1 MISLASVNDVSANPG
16 VIYVNDS
23 SGNDSWD
30 GESDVWDGI
39 GITGPKKSIKNATGT
54 VNDGGIVN
62 IADGVYSGENNAN
75 ITIDKNMT
83 IKGQSREGT
92 IINGSGAF
100 LIFTIK
106 SGQIVTIQNLT
117 QTDGYVDA
125 GGYIENNGTLTLIDT
140 AFTANHVAGG
150 SAIINGGNLT
160 ILNSSF
166 TNNIVVKLN
175 ESAEGL
181 GLIFNVGNLT
191 LNGCNF
197 TNNAGEMGSIL
208 FNYADLSYNGF
219 STIENCIFKD
229 NTAYYGGA
237 IVNLGYLTINKSN
250 FNNNQAF
257 LGGAIYNQG
266 NLLVNLT
273 NFYLNSVNGNESAM
287 GGAIANLANLTV
299 FNSNFTSNSAFLGGA
314 VSNSGNLTIYS
325 SNFSDNMVSSSENS
339 IACSGGAI
347 CTFEGTL
354 VINSSKF
361 AHNIAQSAYNEN
373 PYLGGAIATYDGITA
388 LRNCE
393 FTGNL
398 ADSGAA
404 ISNMGNLIIKNS
416 IFTENTATS
425 GLDDL
430 AYDGGV
436 ISNYGNSSIYDST
449 FTDNYA
455 DMGGAISNW
464 GNSTVNVSGS
474 IFKRNSAYMNG
485 DAFYNEGIL
494 RIHFCQIMEN
504 GMDGYYPE
512 DIYNEGDSVDARY
525 NWWGS
530 NQNPS
535 DRVVDSNVSS
545 WLVLRFNPSTGVIN
559 NGGTAVLTAD
569 LLHDVNGVYH
579 DPNQGHVPDGIVVK
593 FTSNLGT
600 IGTNYVATTN
610 GVARS
615 TLKGGS
621 KAGTADVAAS
631 TGSQSIH
638 KSVKIDL
645 IPPKVTYTYPK
656 KSATGVSRTKTIYL
670 KFSENIKT
678 GINWSKIVIKDK
690 YGRIVNI
697 SKWISGNTLY
707 LKTSS
712 KRSSNSYYTVY
723 IPSSAISDLAGNGLT
738 PGYVIKFKT
747 GRY

>member
-1 MISLASVNDVSANPG
+1 MAFGLISLASIGDVSANPG

-39 GITGPKKSIKNATGT
+39 GTTGPKKSIKNATG
-54 VNDGGIVN
+54 VVSDGGIVN
-62 IADGVYSGENNAN
+62 IADGVYGGEYNHN
-75 ITIDKNMT
+75 ITLDKNMT
-83 IKGQSREGT
+83 IQGQSREGT
-92 IINGSGAF
+92 IIDGTNAF
-100 LIFTIK
+100 LIFIIK
-106 SGQIVTIQNLT
+106 SGQNVIIQNLT
-117 QTDGYVDA
+117 QANGYADA
-125 GGYIENNGTLTLIDT
+125 GGSIVNNGTLTLINM
-140 AFTANHVAGG
+140 AFINNNVVGG
-150 SAIINGGNLT
+150 SSIANGGNLT

-166 TNNIVVKLN
+166 TNNTAVKLN
-175 ESAEGL
+175 ESVYGY
-181 GLIFNVGNLT
+181 GFIFNIGNLT

-197 TNNAGEMGSIL
+197 SENLADIGGVI
-208 FNYADLSYNGF
+208 FNYAILSFQGNA
-219 STIENCIFKD
+219 TIENCKFQE
-229 NTAYYGGA
+229 NSAEYGGA
-237 IVNLGYLTINKSN
+237 IFNLGNLNVSN
-250 FNNNQAF
+250 SDFENNTAGY
-257 LGGAIYNQG
+257 GGAI
-266 NLLVNLT
+266 
-273 NFYLNSVNGNESAM
+273 
-287 GGAIANLANLTV
+287 
-299 FNSNFTSNSAFLGGA
+299 
-314 VSNSGNLTIYS
+314 SNSGNLTLNNCELVSNIAAYGGAIYNEGNTTINS
-325 SNFSDNMVSSSENS
+325 SYLTNNSVNSSDNT
-339 IACSGGAI
+339 IPCSGGAI
-347 CTFEGTL
+347 YTGEGTL
-354 VINSSKF
+354 ILNSCKF
-361 AHNIAQSAYNEN
+361 TGNTAQSSDINTTY
-373 PYLGGAIATYDGITA
+373 YGGAISIDGDTVA

-393 FTGNL
+393 FTSNV
-398 ADSGAA
+398 ADSGGA
-404 ISNMGNLIIKNS
+404 ISNSGYLIIKNS
-416 IFTENTATS
+416 NFTENTATS

-430 AYDGGV
+430 AFDGGA

-449 FTDNYA
+449 FTDNIA

-474 IFKRNSAYMNG
+474 IFKRNGANVNG

-494 RIHFCQIMEN
+494 RVHFCQIMEN

-512 DIYNEGDSVDARY
+512 DIYNEGGSVDARY

-545 WLVLRFNPSTGVIN
+545 WLILRFNPSTGVIN
-559 NGGTAVLTAD
+559 NGGIAVLTAD

-579 DPNQGHVPDGIVVK
+579 NPTQGHVPDGIVVK

-600 IGTNYVATTN
+600 IGTTYVAMTN

-615 TLKGGS
+615 TLKGGY

-631 TGSQSIH
+631 TGNQSIH

-645 IPPKVTYTYPK
+645 VTPKVIYTYPK
-656 KSATGVSRTKTIYL
+656 KYATGVSRTKTIYL

-707 LKTSS
+707 LKTST

-747 GRY
+747 GSY

>member
-1 MISLASVNDVSANPG
+1 
-16 VIYVNDS
+16 
-23 SGNDSWD
+23 
-30 GESDVWDGI
+30 
-39 GITGPKKSIKNATGT
+39 
-54 VNDGGIVN
+54 
-62 IADGVYSGENNAN
+62 
-75 ITIDKNMT
+75 
-83 IKGQSREGT
+83 
-92 IINGSGAF
+92 
-100 LIFTIK
+100 
-106 SGQIVTIQNLT
+106 
-117 QTDGYVDA
+117 
-125 GGYIENNGTLTLIDT
+125 
-140 AFTANHVAGG
+140 
-150 SAIINGGNLT
+150 
-160 ILNSSF
+160 
-166 TNNIVVKLN
+166 
-175 ESAEGL
+175 
-181 GLIFNVGNLT
+181 
-191 LNGCNF
+191 
-197 TNNAGEMGSIL
+197 
-208 FNYADLSYNGF
+208 
-219 STIENCIFKD
+219 
-229 NTAYYGGA
+229 
-237 IVNLGYLTINKSN
+237 
-250 FNNNQAF
+250 
-257 LGGAIYNQG
+257 
-266 NLLVNLT
+266 
-273 NFYLNSVNGNESAM
+273 
-287 GGAIANLANLTV
+287 
-299 FNSNFTSNSAFLGGA
+299 
-314 VSNSGNLTIYS
+314 
-325 SNFSDNMVSSSENS
+325 MVSSSENS

-464 GNSTVNVSGS
+464 ANSTVNVSGS
-474 IFKRNSAYMNG
+474 IFRRNGAYMNG

-512 DIYNEGDSVDARY
+512 DIYNEGGSVDARY

>member
-512 DIYNEGDSVDARY
+512 DIYNEGGSVDARY